1 MNREKFTHLI
11 EMEPDAGKILNT
23 PVELVDNDQLG
34 TLWVHFTWIKDKFG
48 DTNPEIADAANTII
62 GKINNI
68 ISWSNRS
75 YISWETMKAANDDNY
90 QKVA

>member
-34 TLWVHFTWIKDKFG
+34 TL
-48 DTNPEIADAANTII
+48 
-62 GKINNI
+62 
-68 ISWSNRS
+68 
-75 YISWETMKAANDDNY
+75 
-90 QKVA
+90 